1 MKRYQVLSAST
12 TLSCRVGLI
21 FCVLQGD
28 RGKTSKSEEKA
39 RQTRGKR
46 EVSELRVR
54 VASIRIAL
62 FKLFCTCTQLG
73 LCARIVF
80 APVLQ
85 NIRQKL
91 LVFGKLVVSTATA
104 HFEIATKFDT
114 VVKLAGFQ

>member
-1 MKRYQVLSAST
+1 MPKST
-12 TLSCRVGLI
+12 CISPLEAKIQKILTNHEAR
-21 FCVLQGD
+21 QT
-28 RGKTSKSEEKA
+28 RGKA